1 MSYFAITSNH
11 PRHVKFLE
19 TLYDHID
26 VPLVIV
32 VDKGPITQEEA
43 DYFNS
48 NLSLLHRTNI
58 LRCSKHQLH
67 SNFVL
72 QSLSKMD
79 SKVGFVFGAP
89 LLRKEIFELPEYG
102 CVNIHTGM
110 VNHYRGV
117 DSSLWAMHDNNP
129 DLIGATLHYID
140 KSIDAG
146 EIISMDNISLDRYDN
161 LNTLFFKSCLRG
173 FHLLS
178 DNMGDIIANNATK
191 RKLKTKGVL
200 YQNKDRNLKIVERAK
215 VNLRRYKNENY
226 S

>member
-117 DSSLWAMHDNNP
+117 DSSLWAMH
-129 DLIGATLHYID
+129 
-140 KSIDAG
+140 
-146 EIISMDNISLDRYDN
+146 IIIYFRLRQSDIPNMNII
-161 LNTLFFKSCLRG
+161 
-173 FHLLS
+173 
-178 DNMGDIIANNATK
+178 NMTYPT
-191 RKLKTKGVL
+191 LKTSNRTNTKT
-200 YQNKDRNLKIVERAK
+200 IVR
-215 VNLRRYKNENY
+215 
-226 S
+226 